1 MEKSYV
7 YFWLSSIDWETIDIN
22 FISEKLSIQYSEV
35 RKEWEYNYSRILKT
49 QQNENLNINKLVK
62 EIIDQ
67 LDDKIDIINEIKSEL
82 KLISILEI
90 VLCINTN
97 ESIPM
102 PYFWHDSKTIEFL
115 YKTWTTTDV
124 DIYTFFQS

>member
-7 YFWLSSIDWETIDIN
+7 YFWLSSINWEVIDIN
-22 FISEKLSIQYSEV
+22 FISEKLNIQYSEV

-49 QQNENLNINKLVK
+49 QQNEDLNINKLVE

-97 ESIPM
+97 ESIST
-102 PYFWHDSKTIEFL
+102 PYFWHHSKTIEFL

-124 DIYTFFQS
+124 DIYTFSQA